1 MKNILLFSALLF
13 ATSAAIAQ
21 NCKAIKNDKQRLA
34 CFDKAAATAP
44 AEARPTT
51 NPTPAEPSPPPAPP
65 LPAGIVSRTA
75 NWFVRQDT
83 DAMTDKKKCVALY
96 KNQWTIQGGSHSFYI
111 SLRGRGG
118 VKAYTLR
125 FDDAP
130 AEAMQLPTDM
140 EKEMS
145 AVILEPLF
153 DRIYNGSRLRTEI
166 VTVLGNVLVE
176 DIDLK
181 GFKEAVDFMAGQGC

>member
-1 MKNILLFSALLF
+1 MKNISLFCTLILAI
-13 ATSAAIAQ
+13 ATAGAQ
-21 NCKAIKNDKQRLA
+21 NCKSIKNDKQRLA
-34 CFDKAAATAP
+34 CFDKSAAVAPSEAIPPPNAAAALP
-44 AEARPTT
+44 H
-51 NPTPAEPSPPPAPP
+51 PPAAPSLPP
-65 LPAGIVSRTA
+65 GIVSHTG

-96 KNQWTIQGGSHSFYI
+96 KNEWTIQGSVHNLYI

-130 AEAMQLPTDM
+130 AEQMQLPSNM
-140 EKEMS
+140 EKEMNV
-145 AVILEPLF
+145 VILEPSF
-153 DRIYNGSRLRTEI
+153 DRIYNGSRLRAEI
-166 VTVLGNVLVE
+166 VTVLGSVLVE

-181 GFKEAVDFMAGQGC
+181 GFKEAVDYMAGQGC